1 MPRVSPS
8 LSRSSH
14 ASGRS
19 GGHPAGPST
28 EAARGSWLVA
38 GLLCLGVVAAMGG
51 IVFQRQ
57 QTRRCLGFYGAE
69 AARRITAAPSVE
81 LLRVE
86 PGSGPRRLLASS
98 RLDVSHAPGLV
109 HLRRGLVEDANFAW
123 IDLRP
128 NAEAGR
134 TDQASRP
141 LDAWDAAIVF
151 ADPAGGGRTV
161 LVIDL
166 DGHGGRLAVVGQP
179 GWIGLGRIAP
189 GLETWIRDTW
199 QRASSAGETRAS
211 GPMAAAEMR

>member
-1 MPRVSPS
+1 MPRISPS

-14 ASGRS
+14 AGGLS
-19 GGHPAGPST
+19 GGHAAGPST

-38 GLLCLGVVAAMGG
+38 GLLLLGVVAAMGG
-51 IVFQRQ
+51 ILFQRQ
-57 QTRRCLGFYGAE
+57 QTRKCLGFYGAE
-69 AARRITAAPSVE
+69 AARRITATPNVE

-123 IDLRP
+123 GDPRP
-128 NAEAGR
+128 RGEAGR
-134 TDQASRP
+134 TDQAPRT
-141 LDAWDAAIVF
+141 LDAWDAALVF
-151 ADPAGGGRTV
+151 TDPAGGGRTI

-166 DGHGGRLAVVGQP
+166 DGHVGRLAVVGQP

-199 QRASSAGETRAS
+199 RRASSAGESMAGS
-211 GPMAAAEMR
+211 PMTAAKMR